1 MRKWVALLGS
11 VWVVVVS
18 QASWGHE
25 SKEPLPEGPI
35 RERHELME
43 RVGKQAK
50 IIGDA
55 LKSGKLDPVGGAAQK
70 ISEEV
75 AKALPLFPEGS
86 THPRSRAK
94 AEIWRD
100 WAEFEKLMKSLEA
113 DARATAE
120 TAQAGGDVKAAAN
133 QMFKNCKSCHDR
145 FRLPEK
151 K

>member
-1 MRKWVALLGS
+1 MRALMVGTIFWIAAVA
-11 VWVVVVS
+11 W
-18 QASWGHE
+18 AHD

-50 IIGDA
+50 VIGDA
-55 LKSGKLDPVGGAAQK
+55 LKAGKLDPVGPAAEK
-70 ISEEV
+70 IAAE
-75 AKALPLFPEGS
+75 AGKALPLFPEGS

-94 AEIWRD
+94 AEIWQQWD
-100 WAEFEKLMKSLEA
+100 EFEKLMRQLEA
-113 DARATAE
+113 DAKATAE
-120 TAQAGGDVKAAAN
+120 AAQGGGDVRAAAN
-133 QMFKNCKSCHDR
+133 KMFGNCKSCHDR

>member
-1 MRKWVALLGS
+1 MRVLLAGVLVVAAA
-11 VWVVVVS
+11 VA
-18 QASWGHE
+18 QAHE

-43 RVGKQAK
+43 RIGKQAK

-55 LKSGKLDPVGGAAQK
+55 LKSGKLEPVGPAAAK
-70 ISEEV
+70 IAEEA

-94 AEIWRD
+94 AEIWKE
-100 WAEFEKLMKSLEA
+100 WPEFEKLMNQLVSDAKATA
-113 DARATAE
+113 DAGAS
-120 TAQAGGDVKAAAN
+120 GGDVRAAAN
-133 QMFKNCKSCHDR
+133 KMFGNCKSCHDR

>member
-1 MRKWVALLGS
+1 MGKLPLVVGFVVPLALAGAT
-11 VWVVVVS
+11 W
-18 QASWGHE
+18 AHE
-25 SKEPLPEGPI
+25 PKEPLPEGPI
-35 RERHELME
+35 RQRHELME

-55 LKSGKLDPVGGAAQK
+55 LKAGKFDPVGGAAQK
-70 ISEEV
+70 IAEE
-75 AKALPLFPEGS
+75 AGKALPLFPEGS

-94 AEIWRD
+94 AEIWKE
-100 WAEFEKLMKSLEA
+100 WPEFEKLMKQLEA

-133 QMFKNCKSCHDR
+133 KMFGNCKSCHDR

>member
-1 MRKWVALLGS
+1 MRWMVVACLFGAAA
-11 VWVVVVS
+11 W
-18 QASWGHE
+18 AHE
-25 SKEPLPEGPI
+25 TTKEALPEGPI

-55 LKSGKLDPVGGAAQK
+55 LKAGKVEPVAPAAAK
-70 ISEEV
+70 IADEA

-94 AEIWRD
+94 PEIWQQ
-100 WAEFEKLMKSLEA
+100 WPEFEKLMGRLQA
-113 DARATAE
+113 DAKATVEA
-120 TAQAGGDVKAAAN
+120 AQSGGDVRTAAN
-133 QMFKNCKSCHDR
+133 RMFGNCKSCHDR
-145 FRLPEK
+145 FRVPEK